1 MIPKSGYRFS
11 EKIMRKAE
19 GSCGLGVARPPQTND
34 TSTVPKPSKVAA
46 TVCPGFAK
54 LRPV

>member
-19 GSCGLGVARPPQTND
+19 GKRRLGVARQSQTND
-34 TSTVPKPSKVAA
+34 TSTMPKPVKVTA
-46 TVCPGFAK
+46 TVCLGFAK